1 MPLYYLRFGHPCVPL
16 CHIRKAVPLQV
27 IYYYLLFGSPFPPPS
42 SPYVTIITSHVK
54 SHPFAWFPKHSFCFK
69 PIDQLPPMSP
79 IPAPGSLAYGWRAFS
94 PDLHVSRISI
104 ILIVDSSL
112 PEVICFCGKVPMLT
126 FCLPQ
131 QMIIANKTS
140 SINKSLDHFLAADN
154 RKVLHLLQ
162 ISCAR

>member
-1 MPLYYLRFGHPCVPL
+1 
-16 CHIRKAVPLQV
+16 
-27 IYYYLLFGSPFPPPS
+27 
-42 SPYVTIITSHVK
+42 
-54 SHPFAWFPKHSFCFK
+54 
-69 PIDQLPPMSP
+69 MSP